1 MESLWFNCLPI
12 TNDVF
17 KSIIK
22 LYLFNLYCSAH
33 FFLLSEH
40 SIYLNISIFIREF
53 IRTEELF
60 IINICLFWVLSTIK
74 NCVSLHLFFLNYR
87 FPLIVIKDSSHYCP
101 SSLVCCIRRTKENS
115 KLIRIILKSAYM
127 GFSLIFCFDEQL
139 IIILIFIIYY
149 RSITPRLPVSR
160 FLDFRT
166 LRFIFYNS
174 KFLCY
179 WREGSCGRTQTLY
192 FRCEIFLILVI
203 QRIKD
208 IFILI
213 VALLWY
219 SKLLHTILIV
229 LNLCLLYF
237 NIWYFRVIKV
247 FVDLVNDIQFF
258 LVFVNDIVVRKVY
271 NLVH

>member
-1 MESLWFNCLPI
+1 
-12 TNDVF
+12 
-17 KSIIK
+17 
-22 LYLFNLYCSAH
+22 
-33 FFLLSEH
+33 
-40 SIYLNISIFIREF
+40 
-53 IRTEELF
+53 
-60 IINICLFWVLSTIK
+60 
-74 NCVSLHLFFLNYR
+74 
-87 FPLIVIKDSSHYCP
+87 LIVIKDSSHYCP

-192 FRCEIFLILVI
+192 FRCEIFLILLI

-213 VALLWY
+213 VALLRY

-229 LNLCLLYF
+229 LDLCLL
-237 NIWYFRVIKV
+237 
-247 FVDLVNDIQFF
+247 
-258 LVFVNDIVVRKVY
+258 
-271 NLVH
+271 